1 MPNFTINV
9 SHNGVHVFR
18 TDEADSGFDNVTRD
32 KVVELFAKKFPK
44 SEGFEVMVVDWPT
57 RQGAITYLE

>member
-9 SHNGVHVFR
+9 SCGGLQLFR
-18 TDEADSGFDNVTRD
+18 TEEADNGIDNINRD
-32 KVVELFAKKFPK
+32 KVVQVFTEKFPK

-57 RQGAITYLE
+57 RTGSITYIE